1 MTFII
6 WKIKSAKPKSHLR
19 TFLRELYFLIER
31 HRWVILFRKQGVAE
45 KNIEYITPQ
54 KSITACT
61 YFLMS
66 DNAKVLSGVILLV
79 PESKNLS
86 VEIESQI

>member
-1 MTFII
+1 MED
-6 WKIKSAKPKSHLR
+6 KISKAKIPPQNLPKGIVFPDR
-19 TFLRELYFLIER
+19 KAQMDYFVQKR
-31 HRWVILFRKQGVAE
+31 GRCR

-86 VEIESQI
+86 VEIESQILNM